1 MRFAPLAFAFV
12 LGLQASPLGAS
23 TQPERVAAVIET
35 YLGWAVEGKELR
47 SDPPKAAPALP
58 HRNCG
63 GQLDPEHLPA
73 TIYVSWQLSA
83 EAQHAACNW
92 KYDVA
97 SHHATPLTAAEAN
110 EVAQRIT
117 AGSIPQQE
125 RAFFHSA
132 PQRDGQLNVTM
143 GYCWGS
149 AKGTFAFRAD
159 GPVLTG
165 ELTVHGY

>member
-1 MRFAPLAFAFV
+1 MRFAPLALVIV
-12 LGLQASPLGAS
+12 LGLPAPSAAAS
-23 TQPERVAAVIET
+23 TPPDHVAAVIEC

-58 HRNCG
+58 HRSCG

-97 SHHATPLTAAEAN
+97 AHRATPLTTASPRDRFLSKSERSSTPCPSA
-110 EVAQRIT
+110 T
-117 AGSIPQQE
+117 AGSP
-125 RAFFHSA
+125 
-132 PQRDGQLNVTM
+132 
-143 GYCWGS
+143 
-149 AKGTFAFRAD
+149 
-159 GPVLTG
+159 
-165 ELTVHGY
+165 

>member
-1 MRFAPLAFAFV
+1 MRFATLVFAIV
-12 LGLQASPLGAS
+12 LVSQASPLPAS
-23 TQPERVAAVIET
+23 TQPDRVAAVIET

-97 SHHATPLTAAEAN
+97 SHHAK
-110 EVAQRIT
+110 I
-117 AGSIPQQE
+117 G
-125 RAFFHSA
+125 RAH
-132 PQRDGQLNVTM
+132 V
-143 GYCWGS
+143 
-149 AKGTFAFRAD
+149 
-159 GPVLTG
+159 
-165 ELTVHGY
+165 